1 MWRRSRFFCC
11 RCCYEELQDT
21 NLRIVVGLNEN
32 GFCDC
37 PHSDDPI
44 EQQYAGWTCDRCN
57 RENVC
62 PFTMHEILYMD
73 KKLPLEIQA
82 EIKSLEIHGQIMYG
96 PRSQAY
102 RNAKNN
108 FENICQQWK
117 GD

>member
-1 MWRRSRFFCC
+1 
-11 RCCYEELQDT
+11 LQDT
-21 NLRIVVGLNEN
+21 NLRIVVGLNED
-32 GFCDC
+32 GYCDC
-37 PHSDDPI
+37 IHYDDPI
-44 EQQYAGWTCDRCN
+44 MEKYVGWTCDRCN

-73 KKLPLEIQA
+73 QKLPLEIQA